1 MLIDERKKIVDDLS
15 DEQLAFDVE
24 RGRFS
29 RFQGDLLDYART
41 QLKLR
46 MAAKQAA
53 VTDRGQ
59 QTAELSLTV
68 AKQTKNITVW
78 GIVIAVVLVFLA
90 WALTHYLSA

>member
-1 MLIDERKKIVDDLS
+1 MLTDEREKIVDDLS

-24 RGRFS
+24 RGRSS

-46 MAAKQAA
+46 TAAKQAA
-53 VTDRGQ
+53 VADRGQ
-59 QTAELSLTV
+59 QTAELSLNV

-90 WALTHYLSA
+90 WALTHYLGA